1 MAQLRSVSQTSHSTA
16 EGEGLGAYAWHGPAP
31 PAWTEDTVPGA
42 SLQGRKPSELTVAE
56 LKRWLV
62 SRKVQTTGKKAD
74 LVAR

>member
-16 EGEGLGAYAWHGPAP
+16 EGEGFGVYAWHGPAP
-31 PAWTEDTVPGA
+31 PAWTENTVPGA
-42 SLQGRKPSELTVAE
+42 SLPGRKPSEQTVAE

-62 SRKVQTTGKKAD
+62 CGKAQTTGKKAD